1 MCSSNDI
8 IGIIYILIFIG
19 FKVKNNV
26 TAATLTW
33 NEFAYTHSDASE
45 FKKYVIEVTQDGVIV
60 THDESLDITSSF
72 EISSLGMLAGQSLES
87 STEYEAKIRVILHN
101 FGQSEFSD
109 PITIRTLPAQ
119 LSGNKLKLDFDP
131 LENCVNQFSGT
142 VVCILVGMSSFSR
155 FRRNHP

>member
-1 MCSSNDI
+1 MM
-8 IGIIYILIFIG
+8 YIFIYLG
-19 FKVKNNV
+19 FKVENNV
-26 TAATLTW
+26 DAATLTW
-33 NEFAYTHSDASE
+33 NEFANTHSDASK

-119 LSGNKLKLDFDP
+119 LSGNK
-131 LENCVNQFSGT
+131 
-142 VVCILVGMSSFSR
+142 
-155 FRRNHP
+155 